1 MSSLIRHSE
10 RARKLR
16 RMDITITQC
25 VMCVV
30 GIICVLGFFLSW
42 NVLDQVA
49 REHGDVHG
57 LYMLMIAFG
66 SGFVCNVIAIAILAV
81 DRYLKGNQI

>member
-1 MSSLIRHSE
+1 MSNMIRPNE

-30 GIICVLGFFLSW
+30 GVICVLGFFLAW
-42 NVLDQVA
+42 NVLDQVV
-49 REHGDVHG
+49 REHGDVQG
-57 LYMLMIAFG
+57 LYMLMGVFAA
-66 SGFVCNVIAIAILAV
+66 GFVCNVIAILSV
-81 DRYLKGNQI
+81 DRY